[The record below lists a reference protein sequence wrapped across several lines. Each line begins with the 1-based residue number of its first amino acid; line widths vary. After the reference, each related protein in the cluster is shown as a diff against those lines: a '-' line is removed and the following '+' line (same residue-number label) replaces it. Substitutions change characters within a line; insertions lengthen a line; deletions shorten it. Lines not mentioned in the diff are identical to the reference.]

1 MFYCNMM
8 NQLNTTQPFM
18 LSKFQNEDSISLFTG
33 NIVECDR
40 LDGIRNF
47 RTKKDVILLPF
58 SSASEKYDFIKDY
71 GRKII
76 VMNVINEDKISIK
89 DAISCDFISDTCEIS
104 DMKFIQSDGEYLKVV
119 DDIIKK
125 EINNGEGSNFM
136 ICLKSQG
143 QIKDFS
149 INKAIG
155 LFLRLAKNEYGA
167 YHIFCF
173 FTGKDFFIGAS
184 PECHL
189 NVSKDKVDCNRIS
202 GTFKKENSLS
212 KVRMQPI
219 SGTFRKN
226 DDSISIVKNDI
237 LNFLNDKKE
246 INELFMTIDEE
257 LKMMAKICPF
267 GGKIIGP
274 RLREM
279 SKVIHTEY
287 LLSGHTDMGIYDV
300 IKESLHAATLVGSP
314 IENAFRI
321 TQKYN
326 DFDKEY
332 YGSLIG
338 IIDED
343 DNFDSSITI
352 RTIRVGLDGNF
363 SLFAG
368 ASIVKDSIP
377 ESELKE
383 SKAKMS
389 SMLYN
394 LSNYNEEITP
404 KLLDYFQFD
413 HDICEALQERNKDLS
428 HFWFFDKSGGYDTC
442 DSLRGNRVLIIY
454 NEDSFTEMLKHILN
468 KTGLITEVSSY
479 KNCDIN
485 NMDGYDLVIVG
496 PGPGNPND
504 MQNQKIAKVYRLV
517 ENLFESKIPTL
528 GICLGHQIMSK
539 YLGLNVEV
547 GKKIM
552 QGEQKC
558 INLFGND
565 AIVGFYNTF
574 FAIKDRDLEGVNFS
588 YDKET
593 LAIYAMRGKGFSSFQ
608 FHPESL
614 LTQSGFEIIKN
625 EIKYLFEHVNR

>member
-1 MFYCNMM
+1 M
-8 NQLNTTQPFM
+8 LNKLDIKQPFM
-18 LSKFQNEDSISLFTG
+18 LSKFQNEDSISLLSG

-40 LDGIRNF
+40 LDEIRNF

-71 GRKII
+71 GRRII
-76 VMNVINEDKISIK
+76 VMNVMHEGDISIK
-89 DAISCDFISDTCEIS
+89 DAISHDFIRDTCQI
-104 DMKFIQSDGEYLKVV
+104 DNMNFIQSDEEYIKAV
-119 DDIIKK
+119 DNVIQK

-143 QIKDFS
+143 VIKDFS
-149 INKAIG
+149 LSKALG
-155 LFLRLAKNEYGA
+155 LFLRLIKNEYGA

-212 KVRMQPI
+212 RIRMQPI

-226 DDSISIVKNDI
+226 DDPINIVKNDI
-237 LNFLNDKKE
+237 LDFLRDKKE

-287 LLSGHTDMGIYDV
+287 LLSGHTDMNIYDV
-300 IKESLHAATLVGSP
+300 IRDSLHAATLVGSP

-326 DFDKEY
+326 NFDKEY

-338 IIDED
+338 ILDEN

-352 RTIRVGLDGNF
+352 RTMRIGLEGDFGI
-363 SLFAG
+363 FAG

-377 ESELKE
+377 ENELRE

-394 LSNYNEEITP
+394 LSNYNENMTP

-428 HFWFFDKSGGYDTC
+428 HFWFFDKSDRRDICNNLNGKK
-442 DSLRGNRVLIIY
+442 VLIID

-468 KTGLITEVSSY
+468 KIGLVTDVLSY

-485 NMDGYDLVIVG
+485 NINVFDLVIVG

-504 MQNQKIAKVYRLV
+504 MQNQKIAKVFSVV
-517 ENLFESKIPTL
+517 EYLFVNNIPTL
-528 GICLGHQIMSK
+528 GICLGHQIISK
-539 YLGLNVEV
+539 YLGLNVVV
-547 GKKIM
+547 GKKVM

-558 INLFGND
+558 INLFNKD

-574 FAIKDRDLEGVNFS
+574 FALKEMDLDDVNFS
-588 YDKET
+588 YDPET
-593 LAIYAMRGKGFSSFQ
+593 LAIYAMRGKRFSSCQ

-614 LTQSGFEIIKN
+614 LTKNGFDIIQSEI
-625 EIKYLFEHVNR
+625 EYLLKHVNR